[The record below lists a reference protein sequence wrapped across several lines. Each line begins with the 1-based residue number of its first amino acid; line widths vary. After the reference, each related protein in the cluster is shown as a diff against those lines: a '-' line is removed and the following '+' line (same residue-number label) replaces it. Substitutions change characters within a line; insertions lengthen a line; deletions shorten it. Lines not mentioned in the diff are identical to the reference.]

1 MASFRC
7 MISSKTAHKLL
18 IATRSLKAGNNRPN
32 VMKSH
37 FDWLAKANYEG
48 NLLLFVNTHSD
59 ADTGDLVVAG
69 NQKDPLSVPIH
80 EVRGFL

>member
-1 MASFRC
+1 M
-7 MISSKTAHKLL
+7 KT
-18 IATRSLKAGNNRPN
+18 
-32 VMKSH
+32 H